1 MRVGT
6 EALSRPRDARD
17 GRAPPGHLVANGLGR
32 RFGVD
37 STGEWAVRDSNFEVA
52 RGEFFGLLGPSGCG
66 KSTTLNL
73 IAGFLEPTAGEIQ
86 LSGKLLNGVPPHR
99 RGTAMV
105 FQDYALFPHL
115 SAADNIAFGLHLRRR
130 PAEQIKRRVGELL
143 ELVGLTHRSGN
154 LPSQLSGGEQ
164 QRVALARALAIDP
177 EVVLLDEPL
186 SNLDARLRVQ
196 MRRELKRIL
205 SEAGVTVFF
214 VTHDQA
220 EGFAICDRVAVMRH
234 GLIED
239 LGEPG
244 RLYSRP
250 ATVEVARFVGEGN
263 FFPTEVVGRQGE
275 GLQLQVKVGSN
286 ATAAHAAGESPIGT
300 KGTLL
305 VRPESMRVRE
315 ASGRTGVQGMI
326 KRVEFQGA
334 LTQYEVEAGG
344 SDLRVHALSAKSR
357 HGIGDKVELTWDDSD
372 SVFFAD

>member
-1 MRVGT
+1 MLKST
-6 EALSRPRDARD
+6 ETLTRPGAPD
-17 GRAPPGHLVANGLGR
+17 GAERPGHLVAEGLGR

-37 STGEWAVRDSNFEVA
+37 STGDWAVRDSNFEVT

-73 IAGFLEPTAGEIQ
+73 IAGFLEPSAGEIR

-115 SAADNIAFGLHLRRR
+115 SATDNIAFGLRLRRR

-143 ELVGLTHRSGN
+143 ELVGLSHRSGN
-154 LPSQLSGGEQ
+154 LPTQLSGGEQ

-196 MRRELKRIL
+196 MRRDLKRIL
-205 SEAGVTVFF
+205 GEAGVTVIF

-220 EGFAICDRVAVMRH
+220 EAFAICDRVAVMRK

-239 LGEPG
+239 LGVPD

-263 FFPTEVVGRQGE
+263 FFPAEVAGRQE
-275 GLQLQVKVGSN
+275 GSLRVNVKIGSTSITSSSTGGSPVG
-286 ATAAHAAGESPIGT
+286 TT
-300 KGTLL
+300 GTLL

-315 ASGRTGVQGMI
+315 AGQGGVDGHI

-344 SDLRVHALSAKSR
+344 ADVRVHALSAKSR
-357 HGIGDKVELTWDDSD
+357 HDIGDRVELSWDDAD
-372 SVFFAD
+372 SVFFPD